1 MMKSA
6 NVIIIGAGPVG
17 TFAAYCLAEYGIDTL
32 VLESETTCETD
43 MRASTFHPS
52 TLKYLDNL
60 DLANELIE
68 RGLKAPI
75 FQYRIRSTD
84 EVLEFDLQELD
95 DVLDFP
101 FRLQCEQYKFARMLA
116 EKLDNHRHSSVLF
129 NRKLIKFTEEGN
141 KVRLDV
147 DHHGVNEQY
156 QCDYLIGADGAN
168 SIVRRNLGIEF
179 SGFTYEEKFFT
190 LSTEKPLEDYFS
202 NLSYVNYVSDPEE
215 WFVLLKAPSAWRIL
229 VPVPQSL
236 DDDLIKSDDYVTE
249 IFSRVLN
256 SSDPIETIHRTI
268 YRVHQRVVNK
278 MRSQRIILAG
288 DSAHLNNPLGGFGM
302 NGGLHDAWNLAEKLD
317 AIINHK
323 KEMDL
328 LDLYDRQ
335 RRTIMNDFIQKQTI
349 RNKKMIEETG
359 DEEYS
364 SEWIRMRNLH
374 ENDNE
379 RRGYMLRQSMTQSLI
394 NEAAI
399 K

>member
-1 MMKSA
+1 MKSA
-6 NVIIIGAGPVG
+6 KVIIIGAGPVG
-17 TFAAYCLAEYGIDTL
+17 TFAAYCLAEYGIETL
-32 VLESETTCETD
+32 VLESESTCETD

-60 DLANELIE
+60 NLADELIE
-68 RGLKAPI
+68 KGLKAPI

-84 EVLEFDLQELD
+84 EVLEFNLQELD

-116 EKLDNHRHSSVLF
+116 GKLDRHRHSSVLF
-129 NRKLIKFTEEGN
+129 NRKLINFSEGN
-141 KVRLDV
+141 NKVTLDV
-147 DHHGVNEQY
+147 DHHGTGEQY
-156 QCDYLIGADGAN
+156 QCDYLVGADGAN

-190 LSTEKPLEDYFS
+190 LSTQKPLENYFS

-229 VPVPQSL
+229 VPVPQTL
-236 DDDLIKSDDYVTE
+236 DDKAIKSNDYVSD
-249 IFSRVLN
+249 IFTRVLN
-256 SSDPIETIHRTI
+256 SCDPIETIHRTI

-278 MRSQRIILAG
+278 MRYGRIMLAG

-317 AIINHK
+317 GIINHK
-323 KEMDL
+323 KDEDL
-328 LDLYDRQ
+328 LNLYDRQ
-335 RRTIMNDFIQKQTI
+335 RRTVMNDFIQKQTI

-359 DEEYS
+359 DANYS
-364 SEWIRMRNLH
+364 SEWMRMRNLH
-374 ENDNE
+374 ENENE
-379 RRGYMLRQSMTQSLI
+379 RRDYMLRQSMTQSLI

>member
-1 MMKSA
+1 MKSA
-6 NVIIIGAGPVG
+6 KVIIIGAGPVG
-17 TFAAYCLAEYGIDTL
+17 TFAAYCLAEYGIETL
-32 VLESETTCETD
+32 VLESESTCETD

-60 DLANELIE
+60 NLADELIE
-68 RGLKAPI
+68 KGLKAPI

-84 EVLEFDLQELD
+84 EVLEFNLQELD

-116 EKLDNHRHSSVLF
+116 GKLDRHRHSSVLF
-129 NRKLIKFTEEGN
+129 NRKLINFSEGKN
-141 KVRLDV
+141 KVTLDV
-147 DHHGVNEQY
+147 DHHGTSEQY

-190 LSTEKPLEDYFS
+190 LSTQKPLENYFS

-229 VPVPQSL
+229 VPVPQTL
-236 DDDLIKSDDYVTE
+236 DDKAIKSNDYVSD
-249 IFSRVLN
+249 IFIRVLN
-256 SSDPIETIHRTI
+256 SCDPIETIHRTI

-278 MRSQRIILAG
+278 MRYGRIMLAG

-317 AIINHK
+317 GIINHK
-323 KEMDL
+323 KDEDL
-328 LDLYDRQ
+328 LNLYDRQ
-335 RRTIMNDFIQKQTI
+335 RRTVMNDFIQKQTI

-359 DEEYS
+359 DANYS
-364 SEWIRMRNLH
+364 SEWMRMRNLH
-374 ENDNE
+374 ENENE
-379 RRGYMLRQSMTQSLI
+379 RRDYMLRQSMTQSLI

>member
-1 MMKSA
+1 MKSA
-6 NVIIIGAGPVG
+6 KVIIIGAGPVG
-17 TFAAYCLAEYGIDTL
+17 TFAAYCLAEYGIETL
-32 VLESETTCETD
+32 VLESESTCETD

-60 DLANELIE
+60 DLADELIE
-68 RGLKAPI
+68 KGLKAPI

-84 EVLEFDLQELD
+84 EVLEFNLEELD

-116 EKLDNHRHSSVLF
+116 GKLDSHRHSSVLF
-129 NRKLIKFTEEGN
+129 NRKLINFTEGDH
-141 KVRLDV
+141 KVTLNV
-147 DHHGVNEQY
+147 DHHGTNEQY

-168 SIVRRNLGIEF
+168 SIVRRSLGIEF

-229 VPVPQSL
+229 VPVPQKL
-236 DDDLIKSDDYVTE
+236 DDKAIKSNDYVSD
-249 IFSRVLN
+249 IFTRVLN

-278 MRSQRIILAG
+278 MRYGRIMLAG

-317 AIINHK
+317 GIINHNK
-323 KEMDL
+323 DKDL

-335 RRTIMNDFIQKQTI
+335 RRTVMNDFIQKQTI

-359 DEEYS
+359 DIKYS
-364 SEWIRMRNLH
+364 SEWMRMRNLH
-374 ENDNE
+374 ENENN
-379 RRGYMLRQSMTQSLI
+379 RREYMLRQSMTQSLI

-399 K
+399 T

>member
-1 MMKSA
+1 MKSA
-6 NVIIIGAGPVG
+6 KVIIIGAGPVG
-17 TFAAYCLAEYGIDTL
+17 TFAAYCLAEYGIETL
-32 VLESETTCETD
+32 VLESESTCETD

-60 DLANELIE
+60 NLADELIE
-68 RGLKAPI
+68 KGLKAPI
-75 FQYRIRSTD
+75 FQYRIRSTN
-84 EVLEFDLQELD
+84 EVLEFNLQELD

-116 EKLDNHRHSSVLF
+116 GKLDRHRHSSVLF
-129 NRKLIKFTEEGN
+129 NRKLINFSEGKN
-141 KVRLDV
+141 KVTLDV
-147 DHHGVNEQY
+147 DHHGTSEQY

-190 LSTEKPLEDYFS
+190 LSTQKPLENYFS

-229 VPVPQSL
+229 VPVPQTL
-236 DDDLIKSDDYVTE
+236 DDKAIKSNDYVSD
-249 IFSRVLN
+249 IFTRVLN
-256 SSDPIETIHRTI
+256 SCDPIETIHRTI

-278 MRSQRIILAG
+278 MRYGRIMLAG

-317 AIINHK
+317 GIINQK
-323 KEMDL
+323 NDEDL
-328 LDLYDRQ
+328 LNLYDRQ
-335 RRTIMNDFIQKQTI
+335 RRTVMNDFIQKQTI

-359 DEEYS
+359 DANYS
-364 SEWIRMRNLH
+364 SEWMRMRNLH
-374 ENDNE
+374 ENENE
-379 RRGYMLRQSMTQSLI
+379 RRDYMLRQSMTQSLI

>member
-1 MMKSA
+1 MKSA
-6 NVIIIGAGPVG
+6 KVIIIGAGPVG
-17 TFAAYCLAEYGIDTL
+17 TFAAYCLAEYGIETL
-32 VLESETTCETD
+32 VLESESTCETD

-60 DLANELIE
+60 NLADELIE
-68 RGLKAPI
+68 KGLKAPI

-84 EVLEFDLQELD
+84 EVLEFNLQELD

-101 FRLQCEQYKFARMLA
+101 YRLQCEQYKFARMLA
-116 EKLDNHRHSSVLF
+116 GKLDRHRHSSVLF
-129 NRKLIKFTEEGN
+129 NRKLINFSEGN
-141 KVRLDV
+141 NKVTLDV
-147 DHHGVNEQY
+147 DHHGTNEQY

-215 WFVLLKAPSAWRIL
+215 WFVLLKVPSAWRIL
-229 VPVPQSL
+229 VPVSQKL
-236 DDDLIKSDDYVTE
+236 DDKAIKSNDYVSD
-249 IFSRVLN
+249 IFTRVLN
-256 SSDPIETIHRTI
+256 ASDPIETIHRTI

-278 MRSQRIILAG
+278 MHYGRIMLAG
-288 DSAHLNNPLGGFGM
+288 DSAHINNPLGGFGM

-317 AIINHK
+317 GIINHK
-323 KEMDL
+323 KDEDL
-328 LDLYDRQ
+328 LNLYDRQ
-335 RRTIMNDFIQKQTI
+335 RRTVMNDFIQKQTI

-359 DEEYS
+359 DVKNS
-364 SEWIRMRNLH
+364 SEWMRMRKIH
-374 ENDNE
+374 ENENE
-379 RRGYMLRQSMTQSLI
+379 RREYMLRQCMTQSLI

>member
-1 MMKSA
+1 MKSA
-6 NVIIIGAGPVG
+6 KVIIIGAGPVG
-17 TFAAYCLAEYGIDTL
+17 TFAAYCLAEYGIETL
-32 VLESETTCETD
+32 VLESESTCETD

-60 DLANELIE
+60 NLADELIE
-68 RGLKAPI
+68 KGLKAPI

-84 EVLEFDLQELD
+84 EVLEFNLQELD

-116 EKLDNHRHSSVLF
+116 GKLDRHRHSSVLF
-129 NRKLIKFTEEGN
+129 NRKLINFSEGKN
-141 KVRLDV
+141 KVTLDV
-147 DHHGVNEQY
+147 DHHGTSEQY

-190 LSTEKPLEDYFS
+190 LSTQKPLENYFS

-229 VPVPQSL
+229 VPVPQTL
-236 DDDLIKSDDYVTE
+236 DDKAIKSNDYVSD
-249 IFSRVLN
+249 IFTRVLN

-278 MRSQRIILAG
+278 MRYGRIMLAG

-317 AIINHK
+317 GIINQK
-323 KEMDL
+323 NDEDL
-328 LDLYDRQ
+328 LNLYDRQ
-335 RRTIMNDFIQKQTI
+335 RRTVMNDFIQKQTI

-359 DEEYS
+359 DANYS
-364 SEWIRMRNLH
+364 SEWMRMRNLH
-374 ENDNE
+374 ENENE
-379 RRGYMLRQSMTQSLI
+379 RRDYMLRQSMTQSLI

>member
-1 MMKSA
+1 MKSA
-6 NVIIIGAGPVG
+6 KVIIIGAGPVG
-17 TFAAYCLAEYGIDTL
+17 TFAAYCLAEYGIETL
-32 VLESETTCETD
+32 VLESESTCETD

-60 DLANELIE
+60 NLADELIE
-68 RGLKAPI
+68 KGLKAPI

-84 EVLEFDLQELD
+84 EVLEFNLQELD

-116 EKLDNHRHSSVLF
+116 GKLDRHRHSSVLF
-129 NRKLIKFTEEGN
+129 NRKLINFSEGKN
-141 KVRLDV
+141 KVTLDV
-147 DHHGVNEQY
+147 DHHGTSEQY

-190 LSTEKPLEDYFS
+190 LSTQKPLENYFS

-229 VPVPQSL
+229 VPVPQTL
-236 DDDLIKSDDYVTE
+236 DDRAIKSNDYVSD
-249 IFSRVLN
+249 IFIRVLN
-256 SSDPIETIHRTI
+256 SCDPIETIHRTI

-278 MRSQRIILAG
+278 MRYGRIMLAG

-317 AIINHK
+317 GIINHK
-323 KEMDL
+323 KDEDL
-328 LDLYDRQ
+328 LNLYDRQ
-335 RRTIMNDFIQKQTI
+335 RRTVMNDFIQKQTI

-359 DEEYS
+359 DANYS
-364 SEWIRMRNLH
+364 SEWMRMRNLH
-374 ENDNE
+374 ENENE
-379 RRGYMLRQSMTQSLI
+379 RRDYMLRQSMTQSLI

>member
-1 MMKSA
+1 MKSA
-6 NVIIIGAGPVG
+6 KVIIIGAGPVG
-17 TFAAYCLAEYGIDTL
+17 TFAAYCLAEYGIETL
-32 VLESETTCETD
+32 VLESESTCETD

-60 DLANELIE
+60 NLADELIE
-68 RGLKAPI
+68 KGLKAPI

-84 EVLEFDLQELD
+84 EVLEFNLQELD

-116 EKLDNHRHSSVLF
+116 GKLDRHRHSSVFF
-129 NRKLIKFTEEGN
+129 NRKLINFSEADN
-141 KVRLDV
+141 KVTLDV
-147 DHHGVNEQY
+147 DHHGTSEQY

-190 LSTEKPLEDYFS
+190 LSTEKPLENYFS

-229 VPVPQSL
+229 VPVPQTL
-236 DDDLIKSDDYVTE
+236 DDKAIKSNDYVSD
-249 IFSRVLN
+249 IFTRVLN
-256 SSDPIETIHRTI
+256 SCDPIETIHRTI

-278 MRSQRIILAG
+278 MRYGRIMLAG

-317 AIINHK
+317 GIINHK
-323 KEMDL
+323 KDEDL
-328 LDLYDRQ
+328 LNLYDRQ
-335 RRTIMNDFIQKQTI
+335 RRTVMNDFIQKQTI

-359 DEEYS
+359 DANYS
-364 SEWIRMRNLH
+364 SEWMRMRNLH
-374 ENDNE
+374 ENENE
-379 RRGYMLRQSMTQSLI
+379 RRDYMLRQSMTQSLI

>member
-1 MMKSA
+1 MKSA

>member
-1 MMKSA
+1 MKSA
-6 NVIIIGAGPVG
+6 KVIIIGAGPVG
-17 TFAAYCLAEYGIDTL
+17 TFAAYCLAEYGIETL
-32 VLESETTCETD
+32 VLESESTCETD

-60 DLANELIE
+60 NLADELIE
-68 RGLKAPI
+68 KGLKAPI

-84 EVLEFDLQELD
+84 EVLEFNLQELD

-116 EKLDNHRHSSVLF
+116 GKLDRHRHSSVLF
-129 NRKLIKFTEEGN
+129 NRKLINFSEGN
-141 KVRLDV
+141 NKVTLDV
-147 DHHGVNEQY
+147 DHHGTSEQY

-179 SGFTYEEKFFT
+179 SGFTYEERFFT
-190 LSTEKPLEDYFS
+190 LSTQKPLENYFS

-229 VPVPQSL
+229 VPVPQTL
-236 DDDLIKSDDYVTE
+236 DDKAIKSNDYVSD
-249 IFSRVLN
+249 IFTRVLN
-256 SSDPIETIHRTI
+256 SCDPIETIHRTI

-278 MRSQRIILAG
+278 MRYGRIMLAG

-317 AIINHK
+317 GIINHK
-323 KEMDL
+323 KDEDL
-328 LDLYDRQ
+328 LNLYDRQ
-335 RRTIMNDFIQKQTI
+335 RRTVMNDFIQKQTI

-359 DEEYS
+359 DANYS
-364 SEWIRMRNLH
+364 SEWMRMRNLH
-374 ENDNE
+374 ENENE
-379 RRGYMLRQSMTQSLI
+379 RRDYMLRQSMTQSLI

>member
-1 MMKSA
+1 MKSA
-6 NVIIIGAGPVG
+6 KVIIIGAGPVG
-17 TFAAYCLAEYGIDTL
+17 TFAAYCLAEYGIETL
-32 VLESETTCETD
+32 VLESESTCETD

-60 DLANELIE
+60 NLADELIE
-68 RGLKAPI
+68 KGLKAPI

-84 EVLEFDLQELD
+84 EVLEFNLQELD

-116 EKLDNHRHSSVLF
+116 GKLDRHRHSSVLF
-129 NRKLIKFTEEGN
+129 NRKLINFSEGN
-141 KVRLDV
+141 NKVTLDV
-147 DHHGVNEQY
+147 DHHGASEQY

-190 LSTEKPLEDYFS
+190 LSTQKPLENYFS

-229 VPVPQSL
+229 VPVPQTL
-236 DDDLIKSDDYVTE
+236 DDKAIKSNDYVSD
-249 IFSRVLN
+249 IFTRVLN
-256 SSDPIETIHRTI
+256 SCDPIETIHRTI

-278 MRSQRIILAG
+278 MRYGRIMLAG

-317 AIINHK
+317 GIINHK
-323 KEMDL
+323 KDEDL
-328 LDLYDRQ
+328 LNLYDRQ
-335 RRTIMNDFIQKQTI
+335 RRTVMNDFIQKQTI

-359 DEEYS
+359 DANYS
-364 SEWIRMRNLH
+364 SEWMRMRNLH
-374 ENDNE
+374 ENENE
-379 RRGYMLRQSMTQSLI
+379 RRDYMLRQSMTQSLI

>member
-1 MMKSA
+1 MKSA
-6 NVIIIGAGPVG
+6 KVIIIGAGPVG
-17 TFAAYCLAEYGIDTL
+17 TFAAYCLAESGIETL
-32 VLESETTCETD
+32 VLESESTCETD

-60 DLANELIE
+60 NLADELIE
-68 RGLKAPI
+68 KGLKAPI

-84 EVLEFDLQELD
+84 EVLEFNLQELD

-116 EKLDNHRHSSVLF
+116 GKLDRHRHSSVLF
-129 NRKLIKFTEEGN
+129 NRKLINFSEGN
-141 KVRLDV
+141 NKVTLDV
-147 DHHGVNEQY
+147 DHHGTSEQY

-190 LSTEKPLEDYFS
+190 LSTQKPLENYFS

-229 VPVPQSL
+229 VPVPQTL
-236 DDDLIKSDDYVTE
+236 DDKAIKSNDYVSD
-249 IFSRVLN
+249 IFTRVLN

-278 MRSQRIILAG
+278 MRYGRIMLAG

-317 AIINHK
+317 GIINHK
-323 KEMDL
+323 KDQDL
-328 LDLYDRQ
+328 LNLYDRQ
-335 RRTIMNDFIQKQTI
+335 RRTVMNDFIQKQTI

-359 DEEYS
+359 DANYS
-364 SEWIRMRNLH
+364 SEWMRMRNLH
-374 ENDNE
+374 ENENE
-379 RRGYMLRQSMTQSLI
+379 RRDYMLRQSMTQSLI

>member
-1 MMKSA
+1 MKSA
-6 NVIIIGAGPVG
+6 KVIIIGAGPVG
-17 TFAAYCLAEYGIDTL
+17 TFAAYCLAEYGIETL
-32 VLESETTCETD
+32 VLESESTCETD

-60 DLANELIE
+60 NLADELIE
-68 RGLKAPI
+68 KGLKAPV

-84 EVLEFDLQELD
+84 EVLEFNLQELN

-116 EKLDNHRHSSVLF
+116 GKLDRHRHSSVLF
-129 NRKLIKFTEEGN
+129 NRKLINFSEGKN
-141 KVRLDV
+141 KVTLDV
-147 DHHGVNEQY
+147 DHHGTSEQY

-190 LSTEKPLEDYFS
+190 LSTQKPLENYFS

-229 VPVPQSL
+229 VPVPQTL
-236 DDDLIKSDDYVTE
+236 DDKAIKSNDYVSD
-249 IFSRVLN
+249 IFRRVLN
-256 SSDPIETIHRTI
+256 SSDLIETIHRTI

-278 MRSQRIILAG
+278 MRYGRIMLAG

-317 AIINHK
+317 GIINHK
-323 KEMDL
+323 KDQDL
-328 LDLYDRQ
+328 LNLYDRQ
-335 RRTIMNDFIQKQTI
+335 RRTVMNDFIQKQTI

-359 DEEYS
+359 DANYS
-364 SEWIRMRNLH
+364 SEWMRMRNLH
-374 ENDNE
+374 ENENE
-379 RRGYMLRQSMTQSLI
+379 RREYMLRQSMTQSLI

>member
-1 MMKSA
+1 MKSA
-6 NVIIIGAGPVG
+6 KVIIIGAGPVG
-17 TFAAYCLAEYGIDTL
+17 TFAAYCLAEYGIETL
-32 VLESETTCETD
+32 VLESESTCETD

-60 DLANELIE
+60 NLADELIE
-68 RGLKAPI
+68 KGLKAPI

-84 EVLEFDLQELD
+84 EVLEFNLQELD

-116 EKLDNHRHSSVLF
+116 GKLDRHRHSSVLF
-129 NRKLIKFTEEGN
+129 NRKLINFSEGN
-141 KVRLDV
+141 NKVTLDV
-147 DHHGVNEQY
+147 DHHGTSEQY

-190 LSTEKPLEDYFS
+190 LSTQKPLENYFS
-202 NLSYVNYVSDPEE
+202 NLSYVNYVSDPQE

-229 VPVPQSL
+229 VPVPQTL
-236 DDDLIKSDDYVTE
+236 DDKAIKSNDYVSD
-249 IFSRVLN
+249 IFTRVLN
-256 SSDPIETIHRTI
+256 SCDPIETIHRTI

-278 MRSQRIILAG
+278 MRYGRIMLAG

-317 AIINHK
+317 GIINHK
-323 KEMDL
+323 KDEDL
-328 LDLYDRQ
+328 LNLYDRQ
-335 RRTIMNDFIQKQTI
+335 RRTVMNDFIQKQTI

-359 DEEYS
+359 DANYS
-364 SEWIRMRNLH
+364 SEWMRMRNLH
-374 ENDNE
+374 ENENE
-379 RRGYMLRQSMTQSLI
+379 RRDYMLRQSMTQSLI

>member
-1 MMKSA
+1 MKSA
-6 NVIIIGAGPVG
+6 KVIIIGAGPVG
-17 TFAAYCLAEYGIDTL
+17 TFAAYCLAEYGIETL
-32 VLESETTCETD
+32 VLESESTCETD

-60 DLANELIE
+60 NLADELIE
-68 RGLKAPI
+68 KGLKAPI

-84 EVLEFDLQELD
+84 EVLEFNLQELD

-116 EKLDNHRHSSVLF
+116 GKLDRHRHSSVLF
-129 NRKLIKFTEEGN
+129 NRKLINFSEGKN
-141 KVRLDV
+141 KVTLDV
-147 DHHGVNEQY
+147 DHHDTSEQY

-190 LSTEKPLEDYFS
+190 LSTQKPLENYFS

-229 VPVPQSL
+229 VPVPQTL
-236 DDDLIKSDDYVTE
+236 DDKAIKSNDYVSD
-249 IFSRVLN
+249 IFTRVLN
-256 SSDPIETIHRTI
+256 SCDPIETIHRTI

-278 MRSQRIILAG
+278 MRYGRIMLAG

-317 AIINHK
+317 GIINHK
-323 KEMDL
+323 KDEDL
-328 LDLYDRQ
+328 LNLYDRQ
-335 RRTIMNDFIQKQTI
+335 RRTVMNDFIQKQTI

-359 DEEYS
+359 DANYS
-364 SEWIRMRNLH
+364 SEWMRMRNLH
-374 ENDNE
+374 ENENE
-379 RRGYMLRQSMTQSLI
+379 RRDYMLRQSMTQSLI

>member
-1 MMKSA
+1 MKSA
-6 NVIIIGAGPVG
+6 KVIIIGAGPVG
-17 TFAAYCLAEYGIDTL
+17 TFAAYCLAEYGIETL
-32 VLESETTCETD
+32 VLESESTCETD

-60 DLANELIE
+60 NLADELIE
-68 RGLKAPI
+68 KGLKAPI

-84 EVLEFDLQELD
+84 EVLEFNLQELD

-116 EKLDNHRHSSVLF
+116 GKLDRHRHSSVLF
-129 NRKLIKFTEEGN
+129 NRKLINFSEGKN
-141 KVRLDV
+141 KVTLDV
-147 DHHGVNEQY
+147 DHHGTSEQY

-190 LSTEKPLEDYFS
+190 LSTQKPLENYFS

-229 VPVPQSL
+229 VPVPQIL
-236 DDDLIKSDDYVTE
+236 DDKAIKSNDYVSD
-249 IFSRVLN
+249 IFRRVLN
-256 SSDPIETIHRTI
+256 SCDPIETIHRTI

-278 MRSQRIILAG
+278 MRYGRIMLAG

-317 AIINHK
+317 GIINHK
-323 KEMDL
+323 KDEDL
-328 LDLYDRQ
+328 LNLYDRQ
-335 RRTIMNDFIQKQTI
+335 RRTVMNDFIQKQTI

-359 DEEYS
+359 DANYS
-364 SEWIRMRNLH
+364 SEWMRMRNLH
-374 ENDNE
+374 ENENE
-379 RRGYMLRQSMTQSLI
+379 RRDYMLRQSMTQSLI

>member
-1 MMKSA
+1 MKSA
-6 NVIIIGAGPVG
+6 KVIIIGAGPVG
-17 TFAAYCLAEYGIDTL
+17 TFAAYCLAEYGIETL
-32 VLESETTCETD
+32 VLESESTCETD

-60 DLANELIE
+60 NLADELIE
-68 RGLKAPI
+68 KGLKAPI

-84 EVLEFDLQELD
+84 EVLEFNLQELD

-116 EKLDNHRHSSVLF
+116 GKLDRHRHSSVLF
-129 NRKLIKFTEEGN
+129 NRKLINFSEGN
-141 KVRLDV
+141 NKVTLDV
-147 DHHGVNEQY
+147 DHHGTSEQY

-190 LSTEKPLEDYFS
+190 LSTEKPLENYFS

-229 VPVPQSL
+229 VPVPQTL
-236 DDDLIKSDDYVTE
+236 DDKAIKSNDYVSD
-249 IFSRVLN
+249 IFTRVLN
-256 SSDPIETIHRTI
+256 SCDPIETIHRTI

-278 MRSQRIILAG
+278 MRYGRIMLAG

-317 AIINHK
+317 GIINHK
-323 KEMDL
+323 KDEDL
-328 LDLYDRQ
+328 LNLYDRQ
-335 RRTIMNDFIQKQTI
+335 RRTVMNDFIQKQTI

-359 DEEYS
+359 DANYS
-364 SEWIRMRNLH
+364 SEWMRMRNLH
-374 ENDNE
+374 ENENE
-379 RRGYMLRQSMTQSLI
+379 RRDYMLRQSMTQSLI

>member
-1 MMKSA
+1 MKSA
-6 NVIIIGAGPVG
+6 KVIIIGAGPVG
-17 TFAAYCLAEYGIDTL
+17 TFAAYCLAEYGIETL
-32 VLESETTCETD
+32 VLESESTCETD

-60 DLANELIE
+60 NLADELIE
-68 RGLKAPI
+68 KGLKAPI

-84 EVLEFDLQELD
+84 EVLEFNLQELD

-116 EKLDNHRHSSVLF
+116 GKLDRHRHSSVLF
-129 NRKLIKFTEEGN
+129 NRKLINFSEGN
-141 KVRLDV
+141 NKVTLDV
-147 DHHGVNEQY
+147 DHHGTSEQY

-190 LSTEKPLEDYFS
+190 LSTQKPLENYFS

-229 VPVPQSL
+229 VPVPQTL
-236 DDDLIKSDDYVTE
+236 DDRAIKSNDYVSD
-249 IFSRVLN
+249 IFIRVLN
-256 SSDPIETIHRTI
+256 SCDPIETIHRTI

-278 MRSQRIILAG
+278 MRYGRIMLAG

-317 AIINHK
+317 GIINHK
-323 KEMDL
+323 KDEDL
-328 LDLYDRQ
+328 LNLYDRQ
-335 RRTIMNDFIQKQTI
+335 RRTVMNDFIQKQTI

-359 DEEYS
+359 DANYS
-364 SEWIRMRNLH
+364 SEWMRMRNLH
-374 ENDNE
+374 ENENE
-379 RRGYMLRQSMTQSLI
+379 RRDYMLRQSMTQSLI

>member
-1 MMKSA
+1 MKSA
-6 NVIIIGAGPVG
+6 KVIIIGAGPVG
-17 TFAAYCLAEYGIDTL
+17 TFAAYCLAEYGIETL
-32 VLESETTCETD
+32 VLESESTCETD

-60 DLANELIE
+60 DLADELIE
-68 RGLKAPI
+68 KGLKAPI

-84 EVLEFDLQELD
+84 EVLEFNLEELD

-116 EKLDNHRHSSVLF
+116 GKLDSHRHSSVLF
-129 NRKLIKFTEEGN
+129 NRKLINFTERDH
-141 KVRLDV
+141 KVTLDV
-147 DHHGVNEQY
+147 DHHGTNEQY

-229 VPVPQSL
+229 VPVPQKL
-236 DDDLIKSDDYVTE
+236 DDKAIKSNDYVSD
-249 IFSRVLN
+249 IFTRVLN

-278 MRSQRIILAG
+278 MRYGRIMLAG

-317 AIINHK
+317 GIINHNK
-323 KEMDL
+323 DKDL

-335 RRTIMNDFIQKQTI
+335 RRTVMNDFIQKQTI

-359 DEEYS
+359 DIKFS
-364 SEWIRMRNLH
+364 SEWMRMRNLH
-374 ENDNE
+374 ENENK
-379 RRGYMLRQSMTQSLI
+379 RREYMLRQSMTQSLTY
-394 NEAAI
+394 EAAI
-399 K
+399 T

>member
-1 MMKSA
+1 MKSA
-6 NVIIIGAGPVG
+6 KVIIIGAGPVG
-17 TFAAYCLAEYGIDTL
+17 TFAAYCLAEYGIETL
-32 VLESETTCETD
+32 VLESESTCETD

-60 DLANELIE
+60 NLADELIE
-68 RGLKAPI
+68 KGLKAPI

-84 EVLEFDLQELD
+84 EVLEFNLQELD

-116 EKLDNHRHSSVLF
+116 GKLDRHRHSSVLF
-129 NRKLIKFTEEGN
+129 NRKLINFSEGN
-141 KVRLDV
+141 NKVTLDV
-147 DHHGVNEQY
+147 DHHGTSEQY

-190 LSTEKPLEDYFS
+190 LSTQKPLENYFS

-229 VPVPQSL
+229 VPVPQTL
-236 DDDLIKSDDYVTE
+236 DDKAIKSNDYVSD
-249 IFSRVLN
+249 IFTRVLN
-256 SSDPIETIHRTI
+256 SCDPIETIHRTI

-278 MRSQRIILAG
+278 MRYGRIMLAG

-317 AIINHK
+317 GIINHK
-323 KEMDL
+323 KDEDL
-328 LDLYDRQ
+328 LNLYDRQ
-335 RRTIMNDFIQKQTI
+335 RRTVMNDFIQKQTI

-359 DEEYS
+359 DANYS
-364 SEWIRMRNLH
+364 SEWMRMRNLH
-374 ENDNE
+374 ENENE
-379 RRGYMLRQSMTQSLI
+379 RRDYMLRQSMTQSLI

>member
-1 MMKSA
+1 MKSA
-6 NVIIIGAGPVG
+6 KVIIIGAGPVG
-17 TFAAYCLAEYGIDTL
+17 TFAAYCLAEYGIETL
-32 VLESETTCETD
+32 VLESESTCETD

-60 DLANELIE
+60 NLADELIE
-68 RGLKAPI
+68 KGLKAPI

-84 EVLEFDLQELD
+84 EVLEFNLKELD
-95 DVLDFP
+95 DVLEFP

-116 EKLDNHRHSSVLF
+116 EKLDSHRHSSVLF
-129 NRKLIKFTEEGN
+129 NRKLINFTEGDN
-141 KVRLDV
+141 KVTLDV
-147 DHHGVNEQY
+147 DHHGTNEQY

-190 LSTEKPLEDYFS
+190 LSTEKPLQDYFS

-229 VPVPQSL
+229 VPVPQTL
-236 DDDLIKSDDYVTE
+236 DDKAIKSDDYVSD
-249 IFSRVLN
+249 IFTRVLN
-256 SSDPIETIHRTI
+256 ASDPIETIHRTI

-278 MRSQRIILAG
+278 MSYGRIILAG

-317 AIINHK
+317 GIINHNK
-323 KEMDL
+323 DKDL

-335 RRTIMNDFIQKQTI
+335 RRTVMNDFIQKQSIT
-349 RNKKMIEETG
+349 NKKMIEETG
-359 DEEYS
+359 DTKYS
-364 SEWIRMRNLH
+364 SEWMRMRNLH
-374 ENDNE
+374 ENENQ
-379 RRGYMLRQSMTQSLI
+379 RREYMLRQSMTQSLI

>member
-1 MMKSA
+1 MKSA
-6 NVIIIGAGPVG
+6 KVIIIGAGPVG
-17 TFAAYCLAEYGIDTL
+17 TFAAYCLAEYGIETL
-32 VLESETTCETD
+32 VLESESTCETD

-60 DLANELIE
+60 NLADELIE
-68 RGLKAPI
+68 KGLKAPI

-84 EVLEFDLQELD
+84 EVLEFNLQELD

-116 EKLDNHRHSSVLF
+116 GKLDRHRHSSVLF
-129 NRKLIKFTEEGN
+129 NRKLINFSEGN
-141 KVRLDV
+141 NKVTLDV
-147 DHHGVNEQY
+147 DHHGTSEQY

-190 LSTEKPLEDYFS
+190 LSTQKPLENYFS

-229 VPVPQSL
+229 VPVPQTL
-236 DDDLIKSDDYVTE
+236 DDKAIKSNDYVSD
-249 IFSRVLN
+249 IFRRVLN
-256 SSDPIETIHRTI
+256 SCDPIETIHRTI

-278 MRSQRIILAG
+278 MRYGRIMLAG

-317 AIINHK
+317 GIINHK
-323 KEMDL
+323 KDEDL
-328 LDLYDRQ
+328 LNLYDRQ
-335 RRTIMNDFIQKQTI
+335 RRTVMNDFIQKQTI

-359 DEEYS
+359 DANYS
-364 SEWIRMRNLH
+364 SEWMRMRNLH
-374 ENDNE
+374 ENENE
-379 RRGYMLRQSMTQSLI
+379 RRDYMLRQSMTQSLI